1 MKFRLN
7 LHIANERSQC

>member
-1 MKFRLN
+1 MKFRLI